1 LSDPSGAFDASS
13 QLAIQQLLHRF
24 NLAFDEGDAEG
35 VAELFVDGGAV
46 VSGNKVRD
54 REAIKAW
61 VADAAAREAHRHF
74 TTNVFIQP
82 VPGDPRRAT
91 AQACF
96 LYVTFDDRGPAIQSF
111 GTYSDELVEQEGRW
125 LFLRRT
131 NLRTEPKQ

>member
-1 LSDPSGAFDASS
+1 LSDPSATLDVSS
-13 QLAIQQLLHRF
+13 QLAIQQLLNRF
-24 NLAFDEGDAEG
+24 NLAFDEGDAEA
-35 VAELFVDGGAV
+35 VADLFVDGGTV
-46 VSGNKVRD
+46 VSGDKVRD

-61 VADAAAREAHRHF
+61 VHDAEAREAHRHF
-74 TTNVFIQP
+74 TTNVFIEP
-82 VPGDPRRAT
+82 VPGDSARAT

-111 GTYSDELVEQEGRW
+111 GMYSDELVEQDGRW